1 MSGVDGRAVIDRAA
15 IERLT
20 RLGGAALARQMI
32 DLFMEHAAERLDAV
46 RGGVD
51 GPDVKSA
58 ERGAHSLKSTAG
70 NLGAERL
77 MEAARQVEDAASAGD
92 HDRVAALFDTLDAAL
107 QEALASLRT
116 IHAELGT

>member
-1 MSGVDGRAVIDRAA
+1 MSGVGGRAVIDRAA

-20 RLGGAALARQMI
+20 RLGGAPLARQMI
-32 DLFMEHAAERLDAV
+32 DLFTEHAAERLDAV
-46 RGGVD
+46 RRGVD

-77 MEAARQVEDAASAGD
+77 MEAARQVEAAAAAGD
-92 HDRVAALFDTLDAAL
+92 RDRVVALFDPLDAAL
-107 QEALASLRT
+107 QDALASLRT
-116 IHAELGT
+116 IHEELDR